1 MISKMSLRG
10 WVIALLSFIACLL
23 LVNRGLFP
31 EASRNQDKKINPEE
45 NGALTAV
52 ADPMRDG
59 SRWFPGLKQGRANS
73 KPLPPPSDV
82 RSDSRFYGAIDTF
95 DHIQLAMDKLPSKY
109 RNARVD
115 LHSLKKKL
123 FTDDY
128 RFIAMSLGM
137 DCGGAE
143 AAFNQL
149 NSSAQI
155 HPENPV
161 AEVGPGTKNVQNS
174 IVADRCKALIE
185 ESGNPV
191 FSNIAGVF
199 LSRGIEDASQS
210 QLLLDAM
217 SYVAIKTYTEEELEE
232 DIRHSAGI
240 RKRLDAEFGAGGGD
254 GYAKAA
260 SETVSQLTQVLD
272 AYKSVYQRRMTRHL
286 GADGDGIME
295 ALGKLKLTGA
305 NILEVGVPCN

>member
-1 MISKMSLRG
+1 MIPKMSLRG

-23 LVNRGLFP
+23 LLNRGLFP
-31 EASRNQDKKINPEE
+31 KTPGDQDPKLNSEDSANP
-45 NGALTAV
+45 TIV
-52 ADPMRDG
+52 AAPTQDG
-59 SRWFPGLKQGRANS
+59 SRWIPGLKQDRANS

-82 RSDSRFYGAIDTF
+82 RSDSRFSGAIDTF
-95 DHIQLAMDKLPSKY
+95 DHIQITIDKLPSKY

-115 LHSLKKKL
+115 LHGLKKKL

-137 DCGGAE
+137 DCGGTE

-161 AEVGPGTKNVQNS
+161 AEVGTGTINVQNS

-232 DIRHSAGI
+232 DIRQSAGI

-272 AYKSVYQRRMTRHL
+272 AYKSVYQRRMTKHL
-286 GADGDGIME
+286 GAAGDGIME

>member
-10 WVIALLSFIACLL
+10 WVVALLSFIACLL

-31 EASRNQDKKINPEE
+31 EAPGNRDKTLKSEE
-45 NGALTAV
+45 SVTPSVLVN
-52 ADPMRDG
+52 PMRDG

-73 KPLPPPSDV
+73 KPLSPPSDV
-82 RSDSRFYGAIDTF
+82 RSDSRFSEAIDTF
-95 DHIQLAMDKLPSKY
+95 DHIQIAMDKLPSKY
-109 RNARVD
+109 KNARVD
-115 LHSLKKKL
+115 LHGLKKKL

-137 DCGGAE
+137 DCSGAE

-191 FSNIAGVF
+191 FSNIAGIF

-217 SYVAIKTYTEEELEE
+217 SYVTFKTYTEEELQE

-240 RKRLDAEFGAGGGD
+240 RKRLDAEFGSGGGD
-254 GYAKAA
+254 EYAKAA
-260 SETVSQLTQVLD
+260 SETVSELTQVLD
-272 AYKSVYQRRMTRHL
+272 AYKSVYQRRMTKHL
-286 GADGDGIME
+286 GAAGDGIME

>member
-1 MISKMSLRG
+1 MSLRG
-10 WVIALLSFIACLL
+10 WVFALLSFIACLL

-31 EASRNQDKKINPEE
+31 KAPGNRAEKLNSGDRVTS
-45 NGALTAV
+45 TAV
-52 ADPMRDG
+52 ADPMRGG

-73 KPLPPPSDV
+73 KPLPPSSDV
-82 RSDSRFYGAIDTF
+82 RSDSRFSGAIDTF

-115 LHSLKKKL
+115 LHGLKKKL

-137 DCGGAE
+137 DCAGAE

-149 NSSAQI
+149 NSSAKI
-155 HPENPV
+155 HSENPV
-161 AEVGPGTKNVQNS
+161 AEAGPVTKSVQNS
-174 IVADRCKALIE
+174 VVADRCKALIE
-185 ESGNPV
+185 ESGNSGY
-191 FSNIAGVF
+191 SNIAGVF
-199 LSRGIEDASQS
+199 LSRGIEDASQN

-217 SYVAIKTYTEEELEE
+217 TYVAFKTYAEEELEE

-240 RKRLDAEFGAGGGD
+240 RKQLDAEFGDGGGD

-272 AYKSVYQRRMTRHL
+272 AYKSIYQRRMTKRL
-286 GADGDGIME
+286 GATGSGVMDSLDQ
-295 ALGKLKLTGA
+295 LKLTGV
-305 NILEVGVPCN
+305 NIREVEVPCN

>member
-1 MISKMSLRG
+1 VTPS
-10 WVIALLSFIACLL
+10 V
-23 LVNRGLFP
+23 LVN
-31 EASRNQDKKINPEE
+31 
-45 NGALTAV
+45 
-52 ADPMRDG
+52 PMRDG
-59 SRWFPGLKQGRANS
+59 SRWIPGLKQGRANS

-82 RSDSRFYGAIDTF
+82 RSDSRFSEAIDTF
-95 DHIQLAMDKLPSKY
+95 DHIQIAMDKLPSKY

-115 LHSLKKKL
+115 LHGLKKKL

-137 DCGGAE
+137 DCSGAE

-191 FSNIAGVF
+191 FSNIAGIF

-217 SYVAIKTYTEEELEE
+217 SYVTFKTYTEEELQE

-240 RKRLDAEFGAGGGD
+240 RKRLDAEFGSGGGD
-254 GYAKAA
+254 EYAKAA
-260 SETVSQLTQVLD
+260 SETVSELTQVLD
-272 AYKSVYQRRMTRHL
+272 AYKSVYQRRMTKHL
-286 GADGDGIME
+286 GAAGDGIME

>member
-1 MISKMSLRG
+1 MIPKMSLRG
-10 WVIALLSFIACLL
+10 WIISLLSFIACLL
-23 LVNRGLFP
+23 LVNRVLFS
-31 EASRNQDKKINPEE
+31 EAPGNHDTKLNSGE
-45 NGALTAV
+45 NGAPTAV
-52 ADPMRDG
+52 AAPTQDG
-59 SRWFPGLKQGRANS
+59 SRWNPGLKQGRANS
-73 KPLPPPSDV
+73 KLLPPPSDV
-82 RSDSRFYGAIDTF
+82 RSDSRFSGAIDTF

-115 LHSLKKKL
+115 LHGLKKKL

-161 AEVGPGTKNVQNS
+161 AEVGPGTKKVQNS

-232 DIRHSAGI
+232 ASGTVQAFGNGWMLNLGLAEEMGMRKLRLKRSHS
-240 RKRLDAEFGAGGGD
+240 
-254 GYAKAA
+254 
-260 SETVSQLTQVLD
+260 
-272 AYKSVYQRRMTRHL
+272 
-286 GADGDGIME
+286 
-295 ALGKLKLTGA
+295 
-305 NILEVGVPCN
+305 